1 MTLVENVHHHTPC
14 PPSDSLPRGTTRRSA
29 ALLISSDKWWD
40 PPFCFSITWR
50 IWYWYIKQSLLFV
63 THSKNLVT
71 SVIKPSK
78 KKELIS
84 TWNISKENEIISNT
98 SFIGHWDWFFWRIKI
113 KETTGTHKIW
123 LEMAKMQKYWFL
135 WYEFWELF
143 PKILKKISRKKKFH
157 FWKFIFEKFID
168 RMYFRVW

>member
-1 MTLVENVHHHTPC
+1 MLWVIGHFDWPDLEFIIKHICIYKDYKIQSQMTLVENVHHHTPC

-78 KKELIS
+78 KRTDLHLEHIKREWNYQQHFFYWPLGLILLA
-84 TWNISKENEIISNT
+84 N
-98 SFIGHWDWFFWRIKI
+98 
-113 KETTGTHKIW
+113 
-123 LEMAKMQKYWFL
+123 
-135 WYEFWELF
+135 
-143 PKILKKISRKKKFH
+143 
-157 FWKFIFEKFID
+157 
-168 RMYFRVW
+168 